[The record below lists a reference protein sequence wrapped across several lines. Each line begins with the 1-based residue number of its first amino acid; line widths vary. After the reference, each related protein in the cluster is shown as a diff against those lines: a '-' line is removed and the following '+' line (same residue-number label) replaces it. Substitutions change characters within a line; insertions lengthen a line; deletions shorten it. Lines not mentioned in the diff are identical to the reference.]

1 MKKKKQD
8 YEDAYDYEDT
18 DYDAAYDEDYDG
30 DYEAYDDYE
39 DYDNLDNYEGYDE
52 EEAPRKLTLKE
63 KIRIVSRRDMMGR
76 ALPTWYRILIAVV
89 VLAGLTLGLNFMTRN
104 AYAGKAV
111 TGAPVDN
118 NQVQLSFVGDVCL
131 GGDVGTYGEA
141 SGYSG
146 LFAQASQLWRDSSLV
161 FANLE
166 CTVIR
171 QNTAY
176 YDHPK
181 EVKYAASQTALKVA
195 AEKGVN
201 AVSVANDHVGDY
213 GWKGIEH
220 TLLALDKYGVSY
232 AGAGE
237 NITAAGS
244 YQILQAG
251 NMKVGFVSF
260 TDVVPKH
267 FAAGEDHYGVV
278 TSNYP
283 ELYAQVNG
291 AAQNA
296 DLVVVYVHWGDIDGL
311 NVTERQEQLA
321 HQLIDSGADV
331 VIGCHPKVLQKTEF
345 YGNGV
350 IFYSLGSFIA
360 DGMTRTEQNSA
371 MVQLNIDKTT
381 GVREFTVI
389 PLHLYEYAPAV
400 ATRSL
405 YTREID
411 RTLTDGLDKSRYQKD
426 AQGWITFQ
434 LAAVQKDLPE
444 MTSEFE
450 EDDS

>member
-1 MKKKKQD
+1 M
-8 YEDAYDYEDT
+8 
-18 DYDAAYDEDYDG
+18 
-30 DYEAYDDYE
+30 
-39 DYDNLDNYEGYDE
+39 
-52 EEAPRKLTLKE
+52 
-63 KIRIVSRRDMMGR
+63 
-76 ALPTWYRILIAVV
+76 
-89 VLAGLTLGLNFMTRN
+89 
-104 AYAGKAV
+104 
-111 TGAPVDN
+111 
-118 NQVQLSFVGDVCL
+118 
-131 GGDVGTYGEA
+131 
-141 SGYSG
+141 
-146 LFAQASQLWRDSSLV
+146 
-161 FANLE
+161 
-166 CTVIR
+166 
-171 QNTAY
+171 
-176 YDHPK
+176 
-181 EVKYAASQTALKVA
+181 
-195 AEKGVN
+195 
-201 AVSVANDHVGDY
+201 
-213 GWKGIEH
+213 
-220 TLLALDKYGVSY
+220 
-232 AGAGE
+232 
-237 NITAAGS
+237 
-244 YQILQAG
+244 
-251 NMKVGFVSF
+251 
-260 TDVVPKH
+260 
-267 FAAGEDHYGVV
+267 
-278 TSNYP
+278 
-283 ELYAQVNG
+283 NG

-411 RTLTDGLDKSRYQKD
+411 RALTDGLDKSRYQKD
-426 AQGWITFQ
+426 AQGRITFQ
-434 LAAVQKDLPE
+434 LAAVQKNLPE

>member
-18 DYDAAYDEDYDG
+18 DYDAAYDEAYEDYD
-30 DYEAYDDYE
+30 DYDDYE
-39 DYDNLDNYEGYDE
+39 DDYED
-52 EEAPRKLTLKE
+52 EAPRKLTLKE

-89 VLAGLTLGLNFMTRN
+89 VLAGVTLGANYLTRN
-104 AYAGKAV
+104 AYASKSV
-111 TGAPVDN
+111 TGALVDK
-118 NQVQLSFVGDVCL
+118 NQVQLSFVGDMCL
-131 GGDVGTYGEA
+131 GGDVGTYGET
-141 SGYSG
+141 SSYSS
-146 LFAQASQLWRDSSLV
+146 LFAQASQLWRNSSLV

-166 CTVIR
+166 CTVTR
-171 QNTAY
+171 QNTVY

-220 TLLALDKYGVSY
+220 TLLALDKYGISY

-244 YQILQAG
+244 YQILKAG
-251 NMKVGFVSF
+251 DMKIGFVSF

-291 AAQNA
+291 AAQES

-311 NVTERQEQLA
+311 NVTDRQEQLA

-331 VIGCHPKVLQKTEF
+331 VIGCHPKVLQKTEL

-360 DGMTRTEQNSA
+360 DGMTRTERNSA

-389 PLHLYEYAPAV
+389 PMHLYEYAPAV
-400 ATRSL
+400 ATRGL

-411 RTLTDGLDKSRYQKD
+411 RALTDGLDKSQYQKD
-426 AQGWITFQ
+426 AQGRITFQ

>member
-1 MKKKKQD
+1 MKKKKQE

-18 DYDAAYDEDYDG
+18 DYDAAYDEDYE
-30 DYEAYDDYE
+30 DYDDYDDYE
-39 DYDNLDNYEGYDE
+39 DDYED
-52 EEAPRKLTLKE
+52 EAPRKLTLKE

-104 AYAGKAV
+104 AYASKQV
-111 TGAPVDN
+111 TGALVGK
-118 NQVQLSFVGDVCL
+118 NQVQLSFVGDMCL
-131 GGDVGTYGEA
+131 GGDVGTYGETA
-141 SGYSG
+141 SYGS
-146 LFAQASQLWRDSSLV
+146 LFAQASQLWRNSSLV

-166 CTVIR
+166 CTVTQ
-171 QNTAY
+171 QNTVY

-201 AVSVANDHVGDY
+201 VVSVANDHVGDY

-220 TLLALDKYGVSY
+220 TLLALDKYGISY

-237 NITAAGS
+237 NIIAAGS
-244 YQILQAG
+244 YQILKAG
-251 NMKVGFVSF
+251 DMKIGFVSF

-291 AAQNA
+291 AAQES

-331 VIGCHPKVLQKTEF
+331 VIGCHPKVLQKTEL

-360 DGMTRTEQNSA
+360 DGMTRTERNSA

-381 GVREFTVI
+381 GMREFTVI
-389 PLHLYEYAPAV
+389 PMHLYEYAPTV

-411 RTLTDGLDKSRYQKD
+411 RTLTNGLDKNQYQKD
-426 AQGWITFQ
+426 AQGRITFQ
-434 LAAVQKDLPE
+434 LAAAQKDLPE
-444 MTSEFE
+444 MMSEFE

>member
-39 DYDNLDNYEGYDE
+39 DYDNLDDYEGYDE

-104 AYAGKAV
+104 AYASKQV

-131 GGDVGTYGEA
+131 GGDVGTYGET

-213 GWKGIEH
+213 G
-220 TLLALDKYGVSY
+220 
-232 AGAGE
+232 
-237 NITAAGS
+237 
-244 YQILQAG
+244 
-251 NMKVGFVSF
+251 
-260 TDVVPKH
+260 
-267 FAAGEDHYGVV
+267 
-278 TSNYP
+278 
-283 ELYAQVNG
+283 
-291 AAQNA
+291 
-296 DLVVVYVHWGDIDGL
+296 
-311 NVTERQEQLA
+311 
-321 HQLIDSGADV
+321 
-331 VIGCHPKVLQKTEF
+331 
-345 YGNGV
+345 
-350 IFYSLGSFIA
+350 
-360 DGMTRTEQNSA
+360 
-371 MVQLNIDKTT
+371 
-381 GVREFTVI
+381 
-389 PLHLYEYAPAV
+389 
-400 ATRSL
+400 
-405 YTREID
+405 
-411 RTLTDGLDKSRYQKD
+411 
-426 AQGWITFQ
+426 
-434 LAAVQKDLPE
+434 
-444 MTSEFE
+444 
-450 EDDS
+450 